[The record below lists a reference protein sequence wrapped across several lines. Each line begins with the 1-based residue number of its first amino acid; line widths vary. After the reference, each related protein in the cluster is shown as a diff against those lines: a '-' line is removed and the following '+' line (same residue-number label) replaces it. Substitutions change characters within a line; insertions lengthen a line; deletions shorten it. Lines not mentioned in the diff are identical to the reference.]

1 MTQSLRLFAKYTTAT
16 NEKLGALL
24 AAMDPAEYVKD
35 RTAYYKSIQ
44 GLHLHLLTTTK
55 FLQTLIRT
63 NSDNKYLV
71 SPLTEEAF
79 ELKAG
84 TAAEACRLQGEY
96 DRNFLAFTS
105 VLDEKDV
112 THPKTR
118 RTMRSGRT
126 FLLSLSDLLTQY
138 MIHTTHHRGQLSQL
152 LDELGLDHDFG
163 SVWLFAEEVAPE
175 ERHT

>member
-1 MTQSLRLFAKYTTAT
+1 MTQSLTLFAKYTIAT

-24 AAMDPAEYVKD
+24 AAMDPAEYTKE
-35 RTAYYKSIQ
+35 RKTYFKSIQ
-44 GLHLHLLTTTK
+44 GLHLHLLTTTR
-55 FLQTLIRT
+55 FLQTLVRT

-79 ELKAG
+79 ELKAV
-84 TAAEACRLQGEY
+84 TVADVCRLQAEY

-112 THPKTR
+112 THPKTK

-126 FLLSLSDLLTQY
+126 FLLSLSDVLTQY
-138 MIHTTHHRGQLSQL
+138 MLHTAHHRGQLSQL
-152 LDELGLDHDFG
+152 LDELGLEHDIG
-163 SVWLFAEEVAPE
+163 GVWLFAEE
-175 ERHT
+175 TTS